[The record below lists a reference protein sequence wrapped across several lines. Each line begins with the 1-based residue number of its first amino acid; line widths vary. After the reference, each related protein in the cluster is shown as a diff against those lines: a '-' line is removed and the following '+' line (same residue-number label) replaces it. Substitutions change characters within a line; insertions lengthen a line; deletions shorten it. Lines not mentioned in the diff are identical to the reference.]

1 MLCQLHMT
9 LLMVLENGST
19 SGRGLL
25 KAAEYILSKIV
36 VLGVLHAESSFE
48 GCLVF
53 RRANGENAVNIIH
66 NKTSIRAAVLGHSLF
81 DGGKVF
87 PMTNNKSRVNDIR
100 GRTYQKSVSASTGA
114 LEAHDAANNVGHRF

>member
-1 MLCQLHMT
+1 MEAVKPPDDL
-9 LLMVLENGST
+9 
-19 SGRGLL
+19 
-25 KAAEYILSKIV
+25 LSKVI
-36 VLGVLHAESSFE
+36 VLGILHAESSFE

-53 RRANGENAVNIIH
+53 RRANGENIVNVIH
-66 NKTSIRAAVLGHSLF
+66 NKTSIRTAVLGHSLF

-114 LEAHDAANNVGHRF
+114 LEAHDAANSVGQRF